1 VQRVLRLRPS
11 SDPAGEPAC
20 RQAAGN
26 SVNDPIE
33 RLLGCVLPLK
43 RIDRVTAESMEN
55 VFMQLPVPFS
65 SEPRQKSLSVLLP
78 STPVVRATTSK
89 LMSDSGALVTVHV
102 TTKFVVVP
110 LREVSVEPQVR
121 LAL

>member
-1 VQRVLRLRPS
+1 MK
-11 SDPAGEPAC
+11 
-20 RQAAGN
+20 
-26 SVNDPIE
+26 DPIA
-33 RLLGCVLPLK
+33 RLLGCVLPLR

-55 VFMQLPVPFS
+55 VTMQPPVPFS
-65 SEPRQKSLSVLLP
+65 SEPRQKSLLVLLP
-78 STPVVRATTSK
+78 SIASTPATTSK
-89 LMSDSGALVTVHV
+89 LMSDAGARVTVHV